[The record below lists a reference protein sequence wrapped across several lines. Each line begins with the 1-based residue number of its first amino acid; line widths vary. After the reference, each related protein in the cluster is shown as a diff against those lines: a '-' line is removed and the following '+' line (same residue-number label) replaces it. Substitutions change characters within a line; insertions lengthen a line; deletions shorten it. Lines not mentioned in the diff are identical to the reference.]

1 MEKLVL
7 VDGNSIAYRA
17 FFALP
22 ALTNS
27 KGQYTNAAYGFT
39 NILLKILDEEKPT
52 HILIA
57 FDAGKTVF
65 RHKDFEQYKGT
76 RQTTPPELR
85 EQFPMIR
92 DLLDAYGICRYELEG
107 YEADDIIGTI
117 SLLAEKEGIPT
128 RIVTGDKDM
137 LQLISPHVQ
146 VGLTRKGSDIEW
158 YDEAALWERYNLR
171 PDQIRDLKGLMGD
184 TSDNIPG
191 IPGVGEK
198 TALKFLYEY
207 ETVEGLLANI
217 DKLKGKIKEKVE
229 ENKHLAILSKELA
242 TIYRDVPTELT
253 IDSLRYEGYD
263 ADKVRKILMELEFRS
278 LLNRIKSDESATD
291 EAAEEIGSKSYAE
304 ITFIQATEENA
315 DQLEEY
321 LTSPAAIHVEIDGTN
336 PHRSPIIGMTVASEK
351 GIIAVSP
358 EMIKRW
364 ERLVQWLQDD
374 RQAKWAYDGKAAIV
388 ALHKLGIELKGV
400 EFDLLLAAY
409 LINPSA
415 PEYHLDQIVAE
426 TGKYALPMDD
436 EVYGKGAKRKL
447 PEAEVLFRHLAH
459 KAKAILLSKA
469 ALEEQLEEREVGGL
483 YYDLELPLSRVLA
496 SMEIAGISVDRNRL
510 IEMGKELDYEIERL
524 TNEIYR
530 IAGCEFNI
538 NSTKQLG
545 EILFERLGL
554 PPIKKTKTGYS
565 TDADTLEK
573 LQYQH
578 EIIPNLLHYRT
589 LVKLNSTYVEGL
601 LKEIHDEDGKIHTSF
616 NQSIAATGRLSSIE
630 PNLQNIPIRIEEG
643 RRIRQAFVPSEKDW
657 LILAADYSQIE
668 LRILAHLSGD
678 KNLIEAFKN
687 DMDIHTRTA
696 MDVFGV
702 SADQVTSLMRRQAKA
717 VNFGIVYGISDYGL
731 SQNLGITRK
740 EAAQFIE
747 RYFTIFSGVKTYME
761 EIVQT
766 ARKQG
771 FVTTLLNRRR
781 YLPEIMDRNF
791 NRRSFAERTA
801 MNTPI
806 QGTAADIIKK
816 AMVLMDEKMRELKV
830 KSRMLLQVHDELVFE
845 VPSDEL
851 EVMKQLVPDVMEHAL
866 TLSVPLKVD
875 VSYGPTWYEAK

>member
-771 FVTTLLNRRR
+771 YVTTLLNRRR

>member
-76 RQTTPPELR
+76 RQTTPSELR

-137 LQLISPHVQ
+137 LQLISPQVQ

-771 FVTTLLNRRR
+771 YVTTLLNRRR

>member
-137 LQLISPHVQ
+137 LQLISPQVQ

-158 YDEAALWERYNLR
+158 YDEAALWERYSLR

-198 TALKFLYEY
+198 TALKFLYEF

-358 EMIKRW
+358 ELIQRW
-364 ERLVQWLQDD
+364 ERFVQWLQDD

-388 ALHKLGIELKGV
+388 SLHKLGIELKGV

-510 IEMGKELDYEIERL
+510 IEMGKELDHEIERL

-771 FVTTLLNRRR
+771 YVTTLLNRRR

>member
-278 LLNRIKSDESATD
+278 LLNRINSDESATD
-291 EAAEEIGSKSYAE
+291 EAAKEIGSKSYAE

-336 PHRSPIIGMTVASEK
+336 PHRSPIIGMTIASEI

-364 ERLVQWLQDD
+364 DRLMHWLQDD

-771 FVTTLLNRRR
+771 YVTTLLNRRR